1 MKALIY
7 IGITI
12 GGIIGGLI
20 GAKFDGGLG
29 VWSILLGGLIGPFI
43 GLWAG
48 YKLGKAMSN

>member
-7 IGITI
+7 IGITV

-20 GAKFDGGLG
+20 GAKLDGGFGL
-29 VWSILLGGLIGPFI
+29 WSFILGLIAGPFI

-48 YKLGKAMSN
+48 YKIGKMIGE